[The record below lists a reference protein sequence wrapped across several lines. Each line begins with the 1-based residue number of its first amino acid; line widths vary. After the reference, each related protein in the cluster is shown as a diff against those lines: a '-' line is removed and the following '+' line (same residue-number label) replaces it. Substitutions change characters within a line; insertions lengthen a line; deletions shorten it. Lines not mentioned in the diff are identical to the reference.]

1 MNNILPISFGII
13 VITLRISIQTRS
25 LGIPF
30 RKSLQAAA
38 ELGAEGVEIDVRN
51 ELRLGDFSQTATR
64 ELRKLLDD
72 YQLKV
77 AAINYPT
84 RRGLHETA
92 DIEKRVLAI
101 GEAMRFAYQVGAGT
115 VLHRAPLLDAGE
127 EEGTQERSTWNQSL
141 TLLTQ
146 KADHYGA
153 QLAIVSDAD
162 PNWQAKLI
170 EPHGENIGIGL
181 HPALLLQANH
191 SPNEAAELL
200 AKRTLHLHAADAVPI
215 LGSGQNA
222 NLVELGRGTADFPEI
237 LSRLEEHA
245 FEGWVTVEPSSSDGI
260 AVEIDNAIS
269 YLRSL

>member
-1 MNNILPISFGII
+1 M
-13 VITLRISIQTRS
+13 ITLRISIQTRS

-51 ELRLGDFSQTATR
+51 ELRLADFSQTAVR
-64 ELRKLLDD
+64 ELRKLLAD

-77 AAINYPT
+77 AAVNYPT
-84 RRGLHETA
+84 RRGLHQTA

-115 VLHRAPLLDAGE
+115 VLHRAPLFDANGE
-127 EEGTQERSTWNQSL
+127 ETQEQSTWNQSL

-162 PNWQAKLI
+162 PAWQAKLI
-170 EPHGENIGIGL
+170 EPHAESIGIGL

-191 SPNEAAELL
+191 IPNEAANLL
-200 AKRTLHLHAADAVPI
+200 AKRTLHLYAADAVPI

-245 FEGWVTVEPSSSDGI
+245 FEGWVTVEPSSNDGI
-260 AVEIDNAIS
+260 AAEIDNAVS